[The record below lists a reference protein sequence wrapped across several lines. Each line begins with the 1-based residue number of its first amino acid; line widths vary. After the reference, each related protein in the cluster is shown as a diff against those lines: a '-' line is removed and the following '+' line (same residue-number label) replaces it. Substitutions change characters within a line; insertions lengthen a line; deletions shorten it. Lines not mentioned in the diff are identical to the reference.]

1 MPPKVRGSEV
11 GFAVLAALA
20 LRHLSGCQTCLAFL
34 HISRGLRALL
44 NAPIGL
50 RVVGFFLRRL
60 NFIGVL
66 FTTSECN
73 AAFGFSRRER
83 YNTTCSML
91 CGFRDR
97 RSDFVIAIRIS

>member
-50 RVVGFFLRRL
+50 RVVGFFYDGLTLSAFLLLRVNAMQRL
-60 NFIGVL
+60 
-66 FTTSECN
+66 
-73 AAFGFSRRER
+73 A
-83 YNTTCSML
+83 
-91 CGFRDR
+91 FRDVNGTILHVVCCA
-97 RSDFVIAIRIS
+97 DFVIAVRIS